1 MGPAA
6 RITIIYKLISSPEG
20 SIYTYSHILQ
30 GQGGGGED
38 AICVGW
44 DGAVIIVGNYACVH
58 FTAPCTPLTV
68 QLHHKVSQ

>member
-20 SIYTYSHILQ
+20 SIYIATFFK
-30 GQGGGGED
+30 GKEEED